1 MIKITAGSSVRILGQ
16 LGVDLT
22 GLTVNFLFEQADPV
36 SSDSSGYVLT
46 LSGSQV
52 QTRAAV
58 VVGNPTQGQAAY
70 TLVASD
76 TMNPGQYRAQFQ
88 VAQPG
93 PGTSGLTSA
102 ATLYFPA
109 TGWIW
114 FDIAAF
120 AAPTT
125 ISSLWDFC
133 EPVRAIMGDF
143 RKPFRFEDATLES
156 VVRSMVRMGKLGSRY
171 GVTADGRSVSPAV
184 TRAQDLALLVYWS
197 ARTLLDPQIRGETWA
212 TRGFKRRTNDQ
223 RDFFRDLENLCYYT
237 ENPTQLESFQ
247 SYYSWVNSLAGIN
260 VWGLMTSM
268 NVQAPVAEAII
279 GTGGIQINTT

>member
-1 MIKITAGSSVRILGQ
+1 MIKISSGTSVRLLGQ
-16 LGVDLT
+16 LGMDLT

-46 LSGSQV
+46 LSGSQA

-70 TLVASD
+70 TLVAAD

-93 PGTSGLTSA
+93 PGTSGPTSA

-109 TGWIW
+109 QGWIW

-143 RKPFRFEDATLES
+143 RKPFRFEDAALES

-197 ARTLLDPQIRGETWA
+197 ARTLLRHAGPPTYRGEMSGTA
-212 TRGFKRRTNDQ
+212 TPASAHRSGRRSTSS
-223 RDFFRDLENLCYYT
+223 RRRRM
-237 ENPTQLESFQ
+237 
-247 SYYSWVNSLAGIN
+247 AGCRPSH
-260 VWGLMTSM
+260 VRTKSSTSK
-268 NVQAPVAEAII
+268 
-279 GTGGIQINTT
+279 T

>member
-16 LGVDLT
+16 LGMDLT

-70 TLVASD
+70 TLVAAD
-76 TMNPGQYRAQFQ
+76 TMNPGCYRAQFQ
-88 VAQPG
+88 VLGAS
-93 PGTSGLTSA
+93 SGGVLF
-102 ATLYFPA
+102 FPA

-143 RKPFRFEDATLES
+143 RKPFRFEDAALES

-184 TRAQDLALLVYWS
+184 TTPRDLALLVYWS
-197 ARTLLDPQIRGETWA
+197 ARTLLDPQIRGESWA